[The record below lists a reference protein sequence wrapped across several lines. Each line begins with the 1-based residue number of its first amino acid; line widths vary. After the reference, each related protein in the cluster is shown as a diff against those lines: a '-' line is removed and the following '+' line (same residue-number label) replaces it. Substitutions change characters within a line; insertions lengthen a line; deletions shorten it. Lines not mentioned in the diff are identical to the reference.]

1 MKRDDHQ
8 GGLSA
13 PLSLPQTTLGGP
25 WSGARSTDPLHDF
38 DDDPELAAI
47 VGFAATLCNPAA
59 VHLCILE
66 GEQPHILAAAGPQLH
81 EVSSDCAFCMRV
93 IAERGLVELRDTA
106 HDMLTIDGQ
115 RARFAAGQAL
125 IDQKGI
131 PLGAIHI
138 FDQAPR
144 RHGLDKWQREGLAV
158 LASAAA
164 RRISAHREAINAR
177 SAIHQ
182 REAQLLD
189 TLADSM
195 PALVWSADGSG
206 KVDYRNRRLVDFL
219 GHADDA
225 LTSLHPGDV
234 ARCYEAWQ
242 QALAT
247 GEPLEVEMR
256 MKHAD
261 GDYRWVLSR
270 AVALRDE
277 EGNVTR
283 WFGTAV
289 DIDAVHKLLEARDLL
304 SKELAHRI
312 KNIFAVVMGLVSLE
326 MRRSPEHRPF
336 GERLMETLG
345 ALGRA
350 HEHVQ
355 QSGGETRESL
365 LRLLE
370 VLFAP
375 YGGAA
380 RVRVSGSDAA
390 IAPRV
395 ATPLALVFHELA
407 TNSAKYGALSVA
419 EGFVTLALE
428 GSGETLRLGWR
439 EHGSPPPPADRG
451 EQTAGHGFGSR
462 LVEMSVTG
470 QLGGT
475 WKRRFEPDGLVVE
488 LTISKK
494 AIAP

>member
-25 WSGARSTDPLHDF
+25 GSGARSTDALHNF

-47 VGFAATLCNPAA
+47 VDFAATLCNPAA
-59 VHLCILE
+59 VHLCVLE
-66 GEQPHILAAAGPQLH
+66 GEQPHILAAAGSQLH
-81 EVSSDCAFCMRV
+81 EVSSDCAFCMRI

-106 HDMLTIDGQ
+106 HDMVTINGQ

-125 IDQKGI
+125 IDQKGT
-131 PLGAIHI
+131 PLGALHV

-144 RHGLDKWQREGLAV
+144 PQGLDRREREGLAV

-164 RRISAHREAINAR
+164 RRIIAHREAIHAR
-177 SAIHQ
+177 AAIHQ
-182 REAQLLD
+182 REAQLE

-195 PALVWSADGSG
+195 PAMVWSADGSG

-225 LTSLHPGDV
+225 LTSLHPDDV
-234 ARCYEAWQ
+234 ARCYGAWQ

-256 MKHAD
+256 MKHVE
-261 GDYRWVLSR
+261 GDYRWLLWR
-270 AVALRDE
+270 AVALRDAG
-277 EGNVTR
+277 GNVVR

-289 DIDAVHKLLEARDLL
+289 DIDTVHKLSEARDLL

-326 MRRSPEHRPF
+326 MRRSPEHRAF

-355 QSGGETRESL
+355 QSGGEAQESL

-380 RVRVSGSDAA
+380 RVRVSGSNAA

-419 EGFVTLALE
+419 EGFVTLAIE
-428 GSGETLRLGWR
+428 DAGETLRLEWR
-439 EHGSPPPPADRG
+439 EHGSPPPPADRE
-451 EQTAGHGFGSR
+451 EQTAGNGFGSR